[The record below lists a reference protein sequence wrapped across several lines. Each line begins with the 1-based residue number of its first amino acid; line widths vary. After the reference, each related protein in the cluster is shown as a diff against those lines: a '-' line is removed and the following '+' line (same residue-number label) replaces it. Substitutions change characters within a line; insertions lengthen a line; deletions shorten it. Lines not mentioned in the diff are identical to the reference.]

1 MVSTE
6 ITAFEKAFKV
16 IIAPGSETNS
26 SHNSAKNGKTPDIR
40 GDRQIKNWLIVCCT
54 LVFVMISVGAIT
66 RLTES
71 GLSIVQWK
79 LATGIIPP
87 ITETQWQA
95 EFEEYKSSPEF
106 RKKNFWMSADE
117 FKNIYFWEWFH
128 RLLGRVIGL
137 AYALPFLYFLYKNAL
152 PQGYKIKL
160 ALLVLLVGAQGLMG
174 WYMVKSGLIDEPAV
188 SHFRL
193 AAHLGL
199 ALLLYA
205 LTLWHIL
212 AIKPDN
218 VKSAKPD
225 SRLYCLGFMA
235 VTLLSATILWGAF
248 TAGLDAGL
256 IYNDTFPMMGGR
268 WIPEELNA
276 TDNLTRGITETHAGV
291 QFTHRWLAILTTL
304 FISFYALYA
313 KIRKKR
319 SERVFSAGLAM
330 VLLQFTLGILTLFT
344 GVHILPAV
352 LHQMGAVILLS
363 ILLTALY
370 KTKDHRKLP
379 RHD

>member
-1 MVSTE
+1 MYKPSSE
-6 ITAFEKAFKV
+6 RP
-16 IIAPGSETNS
+16 IAY
-26 SHNSAKNGKTPDIR
+26 
-40 GDRQIKNWLIVCCT
+40 WLLVCCT
-54 LVFVMISVGAIT
+54 LVFAMVVVGGVT
-66 RLTES
+66 RLTGS
-71 GLSIVQWK
+71 GLSIVEWQPVY
-79 LATGIIPP
+79 GILPP
-87 ITETQWQA
+87 LTDADWLDLFSKYQL
-95 EFEEYKSSPEF
+95 SPEF
-106 RKKNFWMSADE
+106 QHVNYHFGVEE
-117 FKNIYFWEWFH
+117 FKSIFWLEYWHRVLGRLIGLVFFLPLLYFWLRGKIPTGLKPKLVTMFI
-128 RLLGRVIGL
+128 LGGL
-137 AYALPFLYFLYKNAL
+137 
-152 PQGYKIKL
+152 
-160 ALLVLLVGAQGLMG
+160 QGLLG

-319 SERVFSAGLAM
+319 SERVFSAVLAM

-363 ILLTALY
+363 VLLTALY